1 MAAQRFRCME
11 RECDRY
17 ARVSIED
24 AEGQR
29 VRACPRHAVA
39 AIDGL
44 AGARVVWDDTRAI
57 NEYEV
62 TALRLA
68 EERSQL
74 SREVWLHEHP
84 SGPRVFIW
92 QAGWAGSRAAG
103 HCQEGVDSQTDVRSG
118 RESGVCRLRPGAS

>member
-11 RECDRY
+11 GECDRY

-29 VRACPRHAVA
+29 ARACSRHAVA
-39 AIDGL
+39 VLDGL
-44 AGARVVWDDTRAI
+44 AGAYVVWDDTRGI

-62 TALRLA
+62 TALRIA

-74 SREVWLHEHP
+74 GRT
-84 SGPRVFIW
+84 G
-92 QAGWAGSRAAG
+92 AA
-103 HCQEGVDSQTDVRSG
+103 V
-118 RESGVCRLRPGAS
+118 